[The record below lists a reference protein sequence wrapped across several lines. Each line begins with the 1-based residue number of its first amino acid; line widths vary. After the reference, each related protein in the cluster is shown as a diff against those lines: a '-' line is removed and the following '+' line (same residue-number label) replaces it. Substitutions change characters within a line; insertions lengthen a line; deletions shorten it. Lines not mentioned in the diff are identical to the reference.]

1 MAAMVSASIGDG
13 ESSRLKVQEAIW
25 KDATH
30 EFFEA
35 EVLNVHGATP
45 MLEAYPP
52 DPPPRMTDSTPDD
65 IPFGP
70 WVPRHVSWLEM
81 GVYFCGALVV
91 AALGTWW
98 ILKNSGQVGLDAPD
112 NRRKLHEKAI
122 PRLGGGPIFL
132 AVGLACLVA
141 GYIGGLGWSRWLP
154 VAICNALIFSV
165 GFVDDLRPLGAKVKL
180 VGQIGT
186 ALILYA
192 LGVSIDTLSNPFGD
206 GSIDLGWWSLP
217 LTMLWLVSIPN
228 IINLID
234 GMDGLAGGFGLF
246 LCLTLAFIGYYGLQ
260 PDVLVVAL
268 AMAGALAG
276 FLIFN
281 LPPAKIF
288 LGDGGAYLIG
298 FFIASVSLFTS
309 NKGSVIGALL
319 VIIMALGVPILDT
332 LFAIIRRAMRGV
344 PIFNADAE
352 HIHHRLILLGFSKG
366 RALVALY
373 SVCLALSL
381 VGLSVLLTKGVALPV
396 AGAFLLLLALGAA
409 RYLGYVRSWSNFRE
423 QINEVMERR
432 RKREFFRAY
441 GRVLDFEV
449 ERCDTLESFT
459 MQFSHGIKRMGLGVS
474 SQAETCAETLRLA
487 DGRLFAIHHPK
498 DDTETSEWHLR
509 LDVLLP
515 ALERCLEKWGALPP
529 SVEQAPTDPNPAPSS
544 LPTA

>member
-1 MAAMVSASIGDG
+1 
-13 ESSRLKVQEAIW
+13 
-25 KDATH
+25 
-30 EFFEA
+30 
-35 EVLNVHGATP
+35 
-45 MLEAYPP
+45 MLGAYPP
-52 DPPPRMTDSTPDD
+52 APPPRMTDSTPDD

-70 WVPRHVSWLEM
+70 WVPRPVSWLEM

-217 LTMLWLVSIPN
+217 LTLLWLVSIPN

-487 DGRLFAIHHPK
+487 DGRLFNIHHPK

-529 SVEQAPTDPNPAPSS
+529 SVEQAPTDPNPATSS
-544 LPTA
+544 QPTA

>member
-1 MAAMVSASIGDG
+1 MLT
-13 ESSRLKVQEAIW
+13 RLSNLTK
-25 KDATH
+25 
-30 EFFEA
+30 
-35 EVLNVHGATP
+35 P
-45 MLEAYPP
+45 C
-52 DPPPRMTDSTPDD
+52 MTDSTTAD
-65 IPFGP
+65 IPMGP

-81 GVYFCGALVV
+81 GMYFGGALLV
-91 AALGTWW
+91 AVLGTWW

-112 NRRKLHEKAI
+112 HRRKLHEKAI

-141 GYIGGLGWSRWLP
+141 GYLGGLGWTRWLP
-154 VAICNALIFSV
+154 VAICNALMFSV
-165 GFVDDLRPLGAKVKL
+165 GFVDDLKPLGAKVKL

-192 LGVSIDTLSNPFGD
+192 LGVSIDTLSNPFGE
-206 GSIDLGWWSLP
+206 GSISLGWWGLP
-217 LTMLWLVSIPN
+217 ITLMWLVSIPN

-246 LCLTLAFIGYYGLQ
+246 LCLTLAFIGYHGMQ

-268 AMAGALAG
+268 AMAGALVG

-332 LFAIIRRAMRGV
+332 LFAIIRRAVRGV

-381 VGLSVLLTKGVALPV
+381 VGLSVLLTRGVALPV
-396 AGAFLLLLALGAA
+396 AGAVLLLLALGAA

-423 QINEVMERR
+423 QLDEVMERR

-449 ERCDTLESFT
+449 ERCDSLESFSK
-459 MQFSHGIKRMGLGVS
+459 QFEHGVKRMGLGLSAQSGSVP
-474 SQAETCAETLRLA
+474 ETLKLVS
-487 DGRLFAIHHPK
+487 GMLCTIHHPQ
-498 DDTETSEWHLR
+498 DGMEASEWHLR

-515 ALERCLEKWGALPP
+515 ALERCVEKWGSLP
-529 SVEQAPTDPNPAPSS
+529 SSIEQQVPNPTPAPSIS
-544 LPTA
+544 LQA

>member
-1 MAAMVSASIGDG
+1 MIAPNPA
-13 ESSRLKVQEAIW
+13 
-25 KDATH
+25 
-30 EFFEA
+30 
-35 EVLNVHGATP
+35 
-45 MLEAYPP
+45 
-52 DPPPRMTDSTPDD
+52 D

-70 WVPRHVSWLEM
+70 WAPRPVSWLEM
-81 GVYFCGALVV
+81 SIYFGGALVV

-98 ILKNSGQVGLDAPD
+98 ILKNSGQVGLDTPD
-112 NRRKLHEKAI
+112 HRRKLHEKAI

-154 VAICNALIFSV
+154 VAVCNALIFSV
-165 GFVDDLRPLGAKVKL
+165 GFADDLKPLGAKVKL
-180 VGQIGT
+180 IGQVGT
-186 ALILYA
+186 ALVLYS
-192 LGVSIDTLSNPFGD
+192 LGVSIDMLSNPFGE
-206 GSIDLGWWSLP
+206 GSIMLGWWSLP
-217 LTMLWLVSIPN
+217 LTVFWLVSIPN

-246 LCLTLAFIGYYGLQ
+246 LCLTLAFIGYHGNQ
-260 PDVLVVAL
+260 PDVLVVSL

-366 RALVALY
+366 RALAALY

-381 VGLSVLLTKGVALPV
+381 VGLSVLFTKGVALPV
-396 AGAFLLLLALGAA
+396 AGAFLLLLALGTA
-409 RYLGYVRSWSNFRE
+409 RYLGYVRSWSNFRV
-423 QINEVMERR
+423 QIDEVLERR

-449 ERCDTLESFT
+449 EHCENLEGFAK
-459 MQFSHGIKRMGLGVS
+459 QFNHGLKRMGLDVS
-474 SQAETCAETLRLA
+474 AQTGSIPETLLLT
-487 DGRLFAIHHPK
+487 DGRRCLVHRPK
-498 DDTETSEWHLR
+498 DGIETSEWHLR

-515 ALERCLEKWGALPP
+515 VLERCLEKWGALPP
-529 SVEQAPTDPNPAPSS
+529 GVEQTESIPTSDPSS
-544 LPTA
+544 QPTA